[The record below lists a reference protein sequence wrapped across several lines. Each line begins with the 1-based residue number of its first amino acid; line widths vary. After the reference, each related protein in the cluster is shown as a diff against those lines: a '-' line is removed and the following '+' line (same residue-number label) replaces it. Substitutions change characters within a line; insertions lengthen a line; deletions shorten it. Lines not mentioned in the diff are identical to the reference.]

1 MTQTVR
7 LSEYR
12 RKALALHFNRAELN
26 QLLGLYTSRVIKG
39 EWRDY
44 SIDTTPGYAS
54 FGIHRSSQ
62 EEPLFSITKLATE
75 GKAKSAQARKGRYV
89 VTNRH
94 RKICQSHSLSE
105 ALKVFEKPL
114 KLVSR

>member
-1 MTQTVR
+1 MNQLVR

-12 RKALALHFNRAELN
+12 RRTSSLHFNRSELN
-26 QLLGLYTSRVIKG
+26 QLLGLYTSRVMTG

-44 SIDTTPGYAS
+44 SIGTTPGYAQ
-54 FGIHRSSQ
+54 FCIHRSSQ
-62 EEPLFSITKLATE
+62 EQPLFTITKLATE
-75 GKAKSAQARKGRYV
+75 GKAKSAQARKGQYM

-94 RKICQSHSLSE
+94 RKVCQSHSLLE

-114 KLVSR
+114 KLISR

>member
-1 MTQTVR
+1 MTRLVR

-12 RKALALHFNRAELN
+12 RKAAALHFNRTELN

-44 SIDTTPGYAS
+44 SIDTTVGYAR
-54 FGIHRSSQ
+54 FCIHRSSQ
-62 EEPLFSITKLATE
+62 EEPLFSITKLATK
-75 GKAKSAQARKGRYV
+75 GKAKSAQARRGRYV
-89 VTNRH
+89 VSNRH
-94 RKICQSHSLSE
+94 RKVSQSDSLTE